1 MNEMKGWFMFVEI
14 QRYKALGLNKSQCT
28 SKLNI
33 NYKTVCKYWDMS
45 PTEYQ
50 SLYNTTKTRK
60 KKVDAY
66 KQDVLD
72 GLGNFQIYQQLKF
85 MIGYLKDIYKLS
97 LKNVP
102 YVNMLRNS
110 ERYIRFQSDHH

>member
-1 MNEMKGWFMFVEI
+1 
-14 QRYKALGLNKSQCT
+14 
-28 SKLNI
+28 
-33 NYKTVCKYWDMS
+33 MS